1 MTCLQLY
8 LVRSKSINGIGRPAL
23 HIADALAAIQSLHLE
38 VYYRWCVLS
47 WANISLS
54 RSSLHFLRSHKSGH
68 VQCIGNSNPD
78 SMQIHTWAK
87 GWTAIYCWSKLSDS
101 QITLH
106 HPYPASGQCTT
117 TSACLQEAHLG
128 PSEFLFKEVHRYVN
142 RFEDS
147 NCKVL
152 NVILFDSRNLWKRR
166 TQRNL

>member
-1 MTCLQLY
+1 MSDRRVSMELADPPFIQLTLQL
-8 LVRSKSINGIGRPAL
+8 LSSHCTQKSITDDVFYLGL
-23 HIADALAAIQSLHLE
+23 
-38 VYYRWCVLS
+38 
-47 WANISLS
+47 ISLYRAALFTFS
-54 RSSLHFLRSHKSGH
+54 EAIKVGTYNAQAIATLIVCRYIHGQRGELR
-68 VQCIGNSNPD
+68 
-78 SMQIHTWAK
+78 
-87 GWTAIYCWSKLSDS
+87 WSKLSDS

-147 NCKVL
+147 NSKVL

-166 TQRNL
+166 T